1 MAVLADYAGL
11 VFAGL
16 DSIFTVGA
24 TTFLCA
30 LLTLVTA
37 IRFRRK
43 GRHFGWRTLFAEVT
57 VLTLLGV
64 GLLSWGGTR
73 LRLRTFMAPE
83 PVQRELKVLHSRA
96 DLFAMDVHFTATPAV
111 ITKLIQS
118 KELVETPDDPERAL
132 EIPGYY
138 EMQRTK
144 VSRGWWQPT
153 TMSKPRYYYRHHES
167 QAVQGWSEGWWVN
180 GATNEVY
187 ARISG

>member
-30 LLTLVTA
+30 LLTLATA

-73 LRLRTFMAPE
+73 QRLRTFMAPE
-83 PVQRELKVLHSRA
+83 PVPRELKVLHSRA
-96 DLFAMDVHFTATPAV
+96 EFFAMDVHFTAPPAA
-111 ITKLIQS
+111 IAKLIQS
-118 KELVETPDDPERAL
+118 KELVETPDDIDQASAF
-132 EIPGYY
+132 PGYSG
-138 EMQRTK
+138 MQRSK

-167 QAVQGWSEGWWVN
+167 QSVQGWCEEWWVN

-187 ARISG
+187 ARTSG